1 MRFGFNMIQAYSK
14 MTKSKP
20 ERMRKDRTYHSQNW
34 IKMIKW
40 NLYRK
45 PKAICRETHD
55 FLPFFPNQ
63 SKLLLNFTMVA
74 CETTIFACETTM
86 AVGPSTFKSAP
97 GTRRQP
103 GSILHRQR
111 SRTCEQGRIHGLK
124 TLADSKKSLCP
135 QIYLISDIYIYIL
148 CCFVNIILYMIY
160 IPKFEVVNIEH

>member
-135 QIYLISDIYIYIL
+135 QIYLISDIYIYTFCIVL
-148 CCFVNIILYMIY
+148 LILYYTWY
-160 IPKFEVVNIEH
+160 IFPNLRLSI